1 MTPMKILAVLLVII
15 GLILP
20 ALSFTSG
27 TLMPAELSLTQ
38 STFNVDTGSTVVI
51 DYNFYETYSTRDY
64 EIELEGVG
72 NDLFLTSGKVNLA
85 YNQHY
90 YGTFTFTA
98 PSTPGVYT
106 YKTHTYMWANH
117 PTTGVLTK
125 VEFGYDVKTITVT
138 TSTPPPPTYTL
149 TVNAEDE
156 NNQRLPGVEVSI
168 NTGVI
173 GTTDSFGI
181 VIEPDLI
188 GSYTVTGTKLSY
200 NSDSTTVNMIQDQ
213 TVLLTLVYIPPTYN
227 LTIEIEDENADLL
240 SGVEI
245 ALNGNVIGIS
255 DIYGTI
261 TETDL
266 SGTYTITATK
276 AGYNSAVL
284 NVDVTEDQTSELVL
298 TLIATPTPTPDP
310 NATANVTPTPT
321 TTPYVSP
328 PSGGSSSSSSDDDDP
343 VLILYTLNIELLD
356 SEQKPIEDAK
366 IMINGDEYY
375 SDSDGLMSESM
386 SPGEQISV
394 IITKDG
400 YNTFENSYTI
410 DENTALK
417 ITLPDSGG
425 EFFFNL
431 DLIDDNP
438 FYDPDGLFGTIP
450 YSIVIISALLI
461 SAGIILFIKKE

>member
-1 MTPMKILAVLLVII
+1 MTPMKILAVLLVLM
-15 GLILP
+15 GLMLP
-20 ALSFTSG
+20 ALSFTSE

-51 DYNFYETYSTRDY
+51 NYDFYETYSTRDY

-106 YKTHTYMWANH
+106 YRTHTYMWANH

-125 VEFGYDVKTITVT
+125 VEFGYDVKTITIT

-149 TVNAEDE
+149 SVNVQDE
-156 NNQRLPGVEVSI
+156 NNQALPGVEVSI

-173 GTTDSFGI
+173 GTTDLFGI

-200 NSDSTTVNMIQDQ
+200 NPDSTTVNMIQDQ
-213 TVLLTLVYIPPTYN
+213 TVLLILVYIPPTYN
-227 LTIEIEDENADLL
+227 LTIEIEDENTEPL

-245 ALNGNVIGIS
+245 ALNGNVIGTS

-310 NATANVTPTPT
+310 NATANATA
-321 TTPYVSP
+321 TPYVSP
-328 PSGGSSSSSSDDDDP
+328 PSGGSSSSSSSDDDDP
-343 VLILYTLNIELLD
+343 APIVYTLSIELLD
-356 SEQKPIEDAK
+356 GEQKPIEDAK

-375 SDSDGLMSESM
+375 SDNDGLMSESM
-386 SPGEQISV
+386 SPGEQITV
-394 IITKDG
+394 VITKDG

-431 DLIDDNP
+431 DLIDNNP
-438 FYDPDGLFGTIP
+438 FYDPDGLFGAIP

-461 SAGIILFIKKE
+461 SVGIILFIKKE